1 MGIWVELGIFGLAL
15 AFGIWQIR
23 DVARERAK
31 REAAQA
37 REPEHERGQERAAKA
52 ATGQTPQDG
61 SDH

>member
-23 DVARERAK
+23 DVAKERAK
-31 REAAQA
+31 REAAPA
-37 REPEHERGQERAAKA
+37 RERERERSSPAS
-52 ATGQTPQDG
+52 GDQSGRDG

>member
-23 DVARERAK
+23 DVAKERAK
-31 REAAQA
+31 RASAPARDDARPSKLETDQA
-37 REPEHERGQERAAKA
+37 SR
-52 ATGQTPQDG
+52 DG

>member
-23 DVARERAK
+23 DVAQERAK

-37 REPEHERGQERAAKA
+37 RERERSPP
-52 ATGQTPQDG
+52 TPADQSGRDG

>member
-23 DVARERAK
+23 DVAKERAK

-37 REPEHERGQERAAKA
+37 GERERSSPTRADQS
-52 ATGQTPQDG
+52 GRDG